1 VACALQLGKGY
12 VIFALDG
19 RTDAYWAALAQLPSL
34 LRTPMAEFPSW
45 VDRFRTSWEAGAFN
59 GVSARQ
65 AELERL
71 QTELAELDGAIDDA
85 RQLKQLFVGTGTP
98 FQTAVAS
105 ALVELGLQVVNGP
118 NPRADLLATNG
129 VRIAAIETKGVE
141 GVAREEYVRQVM
153 MWMPEVDAALATE
166 MEHAE
171 NDQVLEDYKQQL
183 AGLNLSAR
191 KKDQDCKG
199 ILVLGTLRLTPLDQ
213 RTQPSFPENVKTVL
227 VRQDICA
234 LTGLQL
240 FILVT
245 LARSD
250 PALKDQFQQALFD
263 TRGVL
268 ELGLDW
274 SQALELADNG

>member
-1 VACALQLGKGY
+1 
-12 VIFALDG
+12 
-19 RTDAYWAALAQLPSL
+19 
-34 LRTPMAEFPSW
+34 MAEFPSW